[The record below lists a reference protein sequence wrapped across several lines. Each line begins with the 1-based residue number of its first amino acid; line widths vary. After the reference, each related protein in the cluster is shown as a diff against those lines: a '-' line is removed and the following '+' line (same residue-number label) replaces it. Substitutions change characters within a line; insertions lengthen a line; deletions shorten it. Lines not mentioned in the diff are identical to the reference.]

1 MYMSPLYSVLFYT
14 AIILGTIPL
23 LIIWRNKTKFDK
35 RTPIFPYI
43 VAVFVA
49 SFYEYFGTYL
59 LKINATNWFMVYKIL
74 AITTLQY
81 YFYHILK
88 KKYKGLFIF
97 FSTLFTGTF
106 IYNLPKLN
114 DSTFLDISAY
124 LNTIITAV
132 VITFSVIWFKQLDR
146 KTIPSN
152 TNQEPNSYF
161 IIGLLLMYGG
171 TIFLYL
177 YASNLYF
184 DNKELF
190 FTAWMLNLFLNIVS
204 RTFLI
209 TGVLKLIQLKKTQ

>member
-1 MYMSPLYSVLFYT
+1 MYMSPLYAFLFYT
-14 AIILGTIPL
+14 AIILGIIPL
-23 LIIWRNKTKFDK
+23 LIIWRNKTKFDM
-35 RTPIFPYI
+35 RNPIFPYI
-43 VAVFVA
+43 VVVFVA

-81 YFYHILK
+81 YFYHILNK
-88 KKYKGLFIF
+88 KHKGLFIF
-97 FSTLFTGTF
+97 FSTFFMGAF
-106 IYNLPKLN
+106 IYNFPKLN
-114 DSTFLDISAY
+114 DNTFLDISAY

-152 TNQEPNSYF
+152 TKQEPNSYF
-161 IIGLLLMYGG
+161 ITGLLLMYGG

-184 DNKELF
+184 NNKELF
-190 FTAWMLNLFLNIVS
+190 FTAWMLNIFLNIVN
-204 RTFLI
+204 RTLLI
-209 TGVLKLIQLKKTQ
+209 IGVWKIIKNHKK